1 MKYKPIT
8 NTYVFKFMTKG
19 KKVEEIQVVAKKLIK
34 IEGTPVYKQS
44 HGHGHGDGNNAGGGI
59 IIPD

>member
-1 MKYKPIT
+1 
-8 NTYVFKFMTKG
+8 MTKG

-34 IEGTPVYKQS
+34 IEVTPVYKQS

>member
-1 MKYKPIT
+1 MEFISK
-8 NTYVFKFMTKG
+8 KFVDKDG
-19 KKVEEIQVVAKKLIK
+19 KTASIEVKAKRLYAVDAKVVS
-34 IEGTPVYKQS
+34 KQS